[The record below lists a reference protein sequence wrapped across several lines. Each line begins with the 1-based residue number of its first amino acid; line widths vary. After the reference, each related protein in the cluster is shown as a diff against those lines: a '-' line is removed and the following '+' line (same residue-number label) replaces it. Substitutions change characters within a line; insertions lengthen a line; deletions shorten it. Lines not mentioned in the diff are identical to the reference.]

1 MTGYLHTFLS
11 SVFLSYLLT
20 EMTKVTSIW
29 RLFLQLI
36 FQQKIYQY
44 FVFYSADSIPNR
56 RVTSHF
62 NFHFYCLKK
71 FKLSIMFFKWIF
83 MAWKISKT
91 QDFYSSETLI
101 SWKIFR
107 IAGIIFYAFILFVS
121 LMSHLAFPMTNPRF
135 NAYAFLERLTTKI
148 ETFRVFLTLST
159 DSFMNNPG
167 SSLINSQMF
176 WISIIF
182 PDFLWKFGLNLAW
195 QTTTVCGLIK
205 FFICSHQRWNMK
217 TFL

>member
-1 MTGYLHTFLS
+1 MSF
-11 SVFLSYLLT
+11 
-20 EMTKVTSIW
+20 IQ
-29 RLFLQLI
+29 RILFLIGGWLPISI
-36 FQQKIYQY
+36 FIFTVLK
-44 FVFYSADSIPNR
+44 SPNS
-56 RVTSHF
+56 VSCF
-62 NFHFYCLKK
+62 SNESL
-71 FKLSIMFFKWIF
+71 L
-83 MAWKISKT
+83 AWKISKT

-101 SWKIFR
+101 SLKSFELLE
-107 IAGIIFYAFILFVS
+107 LFFMHWYYLYR

-135 NAYAFLERLTTKI
+135 NAHAFLERLTTKI

>member
-205 FFICSHQRWNMK
+205 VFICSHQRWNMT

>member
-56 RVTSHF
+56 RVISHF

-83 MAWKISKT
+83 IGLK
-91 QDFYSSETLI
+91 DFQNARFLFFRNVDLF
-101 SWKIFR
+101 KIFR
-107 IAGIIFYAFILFVS
+107 IAGIIFYALILFISSYVTS
-121 LMSHLAFPMTNPRF
+121 CFSDD
-135 NAYAFLERLTTKI
+135 E
-148 ETFRVFLTLST
+148 S
-159 DSFMNNPG
+159 SF
-167 SSLINSQMF
+167 
-176 WISIIF
+176 
-182 PDFLWKFGLNLAW
+182 
-195 QTTTVCGLIK
+195 
-205 FFICSHQRWNMK
+205 
-217 TFL
+217 

>member
-107 IAGIIFYAFILFVS
+107 IAGIIFYALILFVS

-205 FFICSHQRWNMK
+205 VFICSHQRWNMT

>member
-91 QDFYSSETLI
+91 LDFYSSETLI
-101 SWKIFR
+101 SLKSFELLELFFMHWYCLSRLCHILLFR
-107 IAGIIFYAFILFVS
+107 WRILV
-121 LMSHLAFPMTNPRF
+121 LMR
-135 NAYAFLERLTTKI
+135 
-148 ETFRVFLTLST
+148 TLSWS
-159 DSFMNNPG
+159 D
-167 SSLINSQMF
+167 
-176 WISIIF
+176 
-182 PDFLWKFGLNLAW
+182 
-195 QTTTVCGLIK
+195 
-205 FFICSHQRWNMK
+205 
-217 TFL
+217 

>member
-83 MAWKISKT
+83 MSWKISKT

-107 IAGIIFYAFILFVS
+107 IAGIIFYALILFVS

-182 PDFLWKFGLNLAW
+182 PDFLWKFGLNLAL

-205 FFICSHQRWNMK
+205 FFICSHQRWNMT

>member
-1 MTGYLHTFLS
+1 
-11 SVFLSYLLT
+11 
-20 EMTKVTSIW
+20 
-29 RLFLQLI
+29 
-36 FQQKIYQY
+36 
-44 FVFYSADSIPNR
+44 
-56 RVTSHF
+56 
-62 NFHFYCLKK
+62 
-71 FKLSIMFFKWIF
+71 

-107 IAGIIFYAFILFVS
+107 IAGIIFYALILFIS

-159 DSFMNNPG
+159 DSFMNKPG

-176 WISIIF
+176 WNSIIF

-205 FFICSHQRWNMK
+205 FFIYLFSPKMKYDNLLVISHMFLQFSNTPNQSISLLNSFIAKLCLKWHIKPSRYIKLWDTGSPFVLKERLTLPTTECVSICS
-217 TFL
+217 L

>member
-1 MTGYLHTFLS
+1 
-11 SVFLSYLLT
+11 
-20 EMTKVTSIW
+20 MTKVTSIW

-62 NFHFYCLKK
+62 NFHFYSLKK
-71 FKLSIMFFKWIF
+71 SKLSIMFFKWIF
-83 MAWKISKT
+83 IGLKDFQK

-101 SWKIFR
+101 SLKSFELLE
-107 IAGIIFYAFILFVS
+107 LFFMHWYYLS
-121 LMSHLAFPMTNPRF
+121 RLMSHLAFPMTNPRF

-205 FFICSHQRWNMK
+205 FFICSHQRWNMQ

>member
-1 MTGYLHTFLS
+1 
-11 SVFLSYLLT
+11 
-20 EMTKVTSIW
+20 MTKVTSIW

-62 NFHFYCLKK
+62 NFHFYSLKK
-71 FKLSIMFFKWIF
+71 SKLSIMFFKWIF
-83 MAWKISKT
+83 IGLK
-91 QDFYSSETLI
+91 DFQNARFLLFRNVDLF
-101 SWKIFR
+101 KIFR
-107 IAGIIFYAFILFVS
+107 IAGIIFYALILFIS

-217 TFL
+217 ALL

>member
-205 FFICSHQRWNMK
+205 VFICSHQSWNMT

>member
-1 MTGYLHTFLS
+1 M
-11 SVFLSYLLT
+11 
-20 EMTKVTSIW
+20 
-29 RLFLQLI
+29 
-36 FQQKIYQY
+36 
-44 FVFYSADSIPNR
+44 
-56 RVTSHF
+56 TSHF
-62 NFHFYCLKK
+62 NFHFYSLKK
-71 FKLSIMFFKWIF
+71 SKLSIMFFKWIF
-83 MAWKISKT
+83 IGLK
-91 QDFYSSETLI
+91 DFQNARFLFFRNVDLF
-101 SWKIFR
+101 KIFR
-107 IAGIIFYAFILFVS
+107 IAGIIFYALILFIS

-159 DSFMNNPG
+159 DSYMNNPG

>member
-83 MAWKISKT
+83 IGLK
-91 QDFYSSETLI
+91 DFQNARFLFFRNVDLLKNLSNCWNYFLCIDIIYLAYVTSCFSDDESS
-101 SWKIFR
+101 F
-107 IAGIIFYAFILFVS
+107 
-121 LMSHLAFPMTNPRF
+121 
-135 NAYAFLERLTTKI
+135 
-148 ETFRVFLTLST
+148 
-159 DSFMNNPG
+159 
-167 SSLINSQMF
+167 
-176 WISIIF
+176 
-182 PDFLWKFGLNLAW
+182 
-195 QTTTVCGLIK
+195 
-205 FFICSHQRWNMK
+205 
-217 TFL
+217 

>member
-56 RVTSHF
+56 RVISHF

-205 FFICSHQRWNMK
+205 VFICSHQSWNMT